1 MSTHLPKI
9 QTQSLRIQSLRVQ
22 SFRTQSFRTQSF
34 RSIRQSTIAILATIG
49 LTLSLTGCIG
59 SKVNQANYDKIETG
73 ITGLKT
79 EKVKEILGEPT
90 EQQSGGIGLGGVGIE
105 GRTMTWKD
113 GNRSI
118 TIIFLNDQAVTKSQQ
133 GL

>member
-9 QTQSLRIQSLRVQ
+9 QTQSLRIQS
-22 SFRTQSFRTQSF
+22 F
-34 RSIRQSTIAILATIG
+34 RSIRQSTIAILAAIG
-49 LTLSLTGCIG
+49 LTLSLIGCIG

-73 ITGLKT
+73 VTGLKT